1 MAATPEVGKSRY
13 LAASHAVAAVVPSSS
28 LGLAPLP
35 PLDATVAS
43 STSADR
49 TRSAAWCVPA
59 ASGFLFRLAWYLLTA
74 HSRAIRRSTAS
85 AAALRPLHRQKGTR
99 RSEAAASRATVHHPD
114 ASSSVGRRL
123 RMASTPQTTI
133 SSRNCTASAAA
144 AALAASARSLSR
156 APPSSAVFLLEPPK
170 YPVFSFFSFAAVSSA
185 TFTAKTAA
193 AAALRGPSSS
203 SRYDA
208 MISPSGDITMIA
220 SGCVRM
226 RAWVERTLARTATR
240 RSGRSASPVRHL
252 ATSWRITC
260 RGWDIG
266 MDGRALA
273 MANEM
278 DAFDMGATADPAP
291 HPCGSAS
298 TDEWSAEATSV
309 APDLGFGL
317 AASRASAST
326 NSRHAASPFTAG
338 TASYTVSSASHAAEA
353 QSRGCAFCGSEPDSA
368 RRPIPAA

>member
-123 RMASTPQTTI
+123 RMASTAQTTI

-156 APPSSAVFLLEPPK
+156 APPSSAGFLLEPPK

-185 TFTAKTAA
+185 AFTAA
-193 AAALRGPSSS
+193 AAAAAALCGPLSS
-203 SRYDA
+203 SRYDE
-208 MISPSGDITMIA
+208 MISPTGDITMIA
-220 SGCVRM
+220 SGCVLM

-252 ATSWRITC
+252 ATSMRITC

-291 HPCGSAS
+291 HPRGSAS
-298 TDEWSAEATSV
+298 TDECAAASTA
-309 APDLGFGL
+309 APLGFGL

-326 NSRHAASPFTAG
+326 NSRHSASPFTAG
-338 TASYTVSSASHAAEA
+338 TVSYTVSSASHAAEA
-353 QSRGCAFCGSEPDSA
+353 QSRGWAFCGSEPDSA

>member
-123 RMASTPQTTI
+123 RMASTAQTTI

-156 APPSSAVFLLEPPK
+156 APPSSAGFLLEPPK

-185 TFTAKTAA
+185 AFTAA
-193 AAALRGPSSS
+193 AAAAAARLALHLGLDLLELLLGELEVRAHLPGPRLPELRAGLRLPHLVGRGRDLLHRLSGGATNLLELALLHLPDLLRLRLLDAIELEPLVHRVLHRLLRGGLDALRGDVVIGVIAECGGRLDVVGR
-203 SRYDA
+203 SRA
-208 MISPSGDITMIA
+208 HRPQEARGAGPRAGD
-220 SGCVRM
+220 
-226 RAWVERTLARTATR
+226 
-240 RSGRSASPVRHL
+240 RSGSAMGPRL
-252 ATSWRITC
+252 NARERE
-260 RGWDIG
+260 RGTG
-266 MDGRALA
+266 
-273 MANEM
+273 
-278 DAFDMGATADPAP
+278 
-291 HPCGSAS
+291 
-298 TDEWSAEATSV
+298 
-309 APDLGFGL
+309 
-317 AASRASAST
+317 
-326 NSRHAASPFTAG
+326 
-338 TASYTVSSASHAAEA
+338 
-353 QSRGCAFCGSEPDSA
+353 
-368 RRPIPAA
+368 